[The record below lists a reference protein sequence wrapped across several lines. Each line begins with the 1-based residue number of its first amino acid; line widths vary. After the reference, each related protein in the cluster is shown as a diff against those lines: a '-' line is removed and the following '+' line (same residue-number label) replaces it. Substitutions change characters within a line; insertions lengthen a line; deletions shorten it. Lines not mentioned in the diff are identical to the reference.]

1 MKKFEYLKPKTVD
14 EAISLLESH
23 GEKGRYI
30 AGGTDVIVKI
40 KEKKWTPDY
49 LISLRHIPDL
59 AYIHRDPEGIL
70 RLGAL
75 TTHRMLEQSSLIR
88 RYYPCI
94 FDAVENIGSVQIR
107 NVATIGGNICNA
119 VPSADGVIPLLIL
132 GAQVTLAGPKGKRSL
147 PLKSFFLGPGLT
159 LMEPGE
165 ILTEFFI
172 PPLPANSSGGYVKH
186 TRREAMELPIVGV
199 GCFLALSPDLKT
211 CAKARIGLGVAAPT
225 PIRAYLA
232 EEYLQGQE
240 VGEASLIEAG
250 RIAAKETKVRDSI
263 RGRAWYRRD
272 MVEVLIRRVGLRVLE
287 GIKGINN

>member
-1 MKKFEYLKPKTVD
+1 MPSFEYLRPKSIN

-23 GEKGRYI
+23 GEKGRYV
-30 AGGTDVIVKI
+30 AGGTDVMVKI
-40 KEKKWTPDY
+40 KERKMTPEY
-49 LISLRHIPDL
+49 LISLRHIPEL
-59 AYIHRDPEGIL
+59 AYIHRDPEGLL

-75 TTHRMLEQSSLIR
+75 TTHRMLERSSLIR

-94 FDAVENIGSVQIR
+94 FDAVQNIGSVQIR

-119 VPSADGVIPLLIL
+119 VPSADGVIPLLVL
-132 GAQVTLAGPKGKRSL
+132 GAQVTLVGSKGKRSL

-211 CAKARIGLGVAAPT
+211 CAKARFGLGVAAPT
-225 PIRAYLA
+225 PIRAYSA
-232 EEYLQGQE
+232 EAFLQGQE
-240 VGEASLIEAG
+240 ISEATLTEAG
-250 RIAAKETKVRDSI
+250 RIAAQETKVRDSI
-263 RGRAWYRRD
+263 RGQAWYRRE
-272 MVEVLIRRVGLRVLE
+272 MVETLVRRMGLKVLE
-287 GIKGINN
+287 RIKTK

>member
-1 MKKFEYLKPKTVD
+1 MKKFEYLRPKTVD

-94 FDAVENIGSVQIR
+94 FDAVEHIGSVQIR

-199 GCFLALSPDLKT
+199 GCFLA
-211 CAKARIGLGVAAPT
+211 
-225 PIRAYLA
+225 
-232 EEYLQGQE
+232 
-240 VGEASLIEAG
+240 
-250 RIAAKETKVRDSI
+250 
-263 RGRAWYRRD
+263 
-272 MVEVLIRRVGLRVLE
+272 
-287 GIKGINN
+287 

>member
-1 MKKFEYLKPKTVD
+1 MPSFEYLRPKSIN

-40 KEKKWTPDY
+40 KERKMAPDY

-75 TTHRMLEQSSLIR
+75 TTHRMLEQSPLVR

-94 FDAVENIGSVQIR
+94 FDAAENIGSVQIR

-132 GAQVTLAGPKGKRSL
+132 GAQVTLVGPKGKRTL

-232 EEYLQGQE
+232 EEFLQGQPIS
-240 VGEASLIEAG
+240 EATLTEAG

-263 RGRAWYRRD
+263 RGQAWYRRE
-272 MVEVLIRRVGLRVLE
+272 MVETLVRRMGLIVLE
-287 GIKGINN
+287 RIKNK

>member
-1 MKKFEYLKPKTVD
+1 MKKFEYLRPKTVD

-40 KEKKWTPDY
+40 KERKLTPDY

-59 AYIHRDPEGIL
+59 AYIHRDPEGLL

-75 TTHRMLEQSSLIR
+75 TTHRMLEQSSLLR

-107 NVATIGGNICNA
+107 NVATIGGISVSRPFRRRGDPFAHFGRPGNPGGTQRETFPA
-119 VPSADGVIPLLIL
+119 AKKLFSG
-132 GAQVTLAGPKGKRSL
+132 AGPDPDGA
-147 PLKSFFLGPGLT
+147 
-159 LMEPGE
+159 GE

-225 PIRAYLA
+225 LS
-232 EEYLQGQE
+232 G
-240 VGEASLIEAG
+240 LI
-250 RIAAKETKVRDSI
+250 
-263 RGRAWYRRD
+263 
-272 MVEVLIRRVGLRVLE
+272 
-287 GIKGINN
+287 